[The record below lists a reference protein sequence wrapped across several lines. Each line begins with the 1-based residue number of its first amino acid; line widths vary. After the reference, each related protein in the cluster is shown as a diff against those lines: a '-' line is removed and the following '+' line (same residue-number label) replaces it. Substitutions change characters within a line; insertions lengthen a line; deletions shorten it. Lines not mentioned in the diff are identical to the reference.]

1 MKKQLIFTLALLVT
15 LFSFGQKKE
24 LKTLEKAVKNNNF
37 AEAKAVVTTLEPML
51 DSMDDKMKSKFYY
64 NRAKAL
70 YANGTG
76 NVADFDTAFND
87 LNKVEQKYVSDLAET
102 KKFVQNELLVKANG
116 FYTGGKYTQASS
128 LFSMLYKLV
137 PEDQSYLYYAAISS
151 VLGQDFDSA
160 LNHYTALKDLGYTG
174 VATEYFA
181 INKETGEEEVFDKST
196 RDLYVKAKT
205 HIKPGERETKSKA
218 GEIYSQITSIYLNQG
233 ENEKALESIKEA
245 RSADPS
251 NSSLIVSEANVQLK
265 LGNEVEY
272 GKLIKEAI
280 ANDPNNTD
288 LIYNLG
294 VISNQSGNKADA
306 EMYYKKV
313 IEIDPSYVNALKNI
327 SALILE
333 EDAEIVKKMNVL
345 TNSSADNKIY
355 DQLQKDRGAVY
366 QKAIPYLES
375 VIKLDTK
382 IESIDFA
389 RTLANI
395 YSVVGDSEKAKALKA
410 KYEL

>member
-24 LKTLEKAVKNNNF
+24 LKVLEKAVKNNNF
-37 AEAKAVVTTLEPML
+37 AEAKAAAVTLESML
-51 DSMDDKMKSKFYY
+51 GSMDDKMKSKFYY

-70 YANGTG
+70 YANGAG

-87 LNKVEQKYVSDLAET
+87 LNKVDQKYVSDLAET
-102 KKFVQNELLVKANG
+102 KKFVQNELLVKGNS
-116 FYTGGKYTQASS
+116 FYTGGKYTQAAS

-137 PEDQSYLYYAAISS
+137 PEDQSYLYYAAVSS
-151 VLGQDFDSA
+151 VLGKDFDSA
-160 LNHYTALKDLGYTG
+160 LNHYTALKELGYTG
-174 VATEYFA
+174 ITTEYFA
-181 INKETGEEEVFDKST
+181 VNKETGEEEVFDKGT

-205 HIKPGERETKSKA
+205 HIKPGERETKSKV
-218 GEIYSQITSIYLNQG
+218 GEIYGQITSIYLNQG

-245 RSADPS
+245 RIADPS
-251 NSSLIVSEANVQLK
+251 NSDLIVTEANVQLK
-265 LGNEVEY
+265 LGNELEY

-294 VISNQSGNKADA
+294 VISNQAENKADA

-313 IEIDPSYVNALKNI
+313 IEIDPNYINALKNI

-345 TNSSADNKIY
+345 TNSNADNKIY
-355 DQLQKDRGAVY
+355 DQLQKDRGGVY

-382 IESIDFA
+382 LESADFA
-389 RTLANI
+389 RTLSNI
-395 YSVVGDSEKAKALKA
+395 YSVVGESEKAKALKA
-410 KYEL
+410 KYGL